1 MSNGGKMN
9 SVTRPN
15 IEIRSAN
22 ILMNSVMDY
31 LGGDLILLRVVKD
44 LEDSII

>member
-1 MSNGGKMN
+1 MN
-9 SVTRPN
+9 SVIKPS

>member
-1 MSNGGKMN
+1 MN
-9 SVTRPN
+9 SVIRPN

-22 ILMNSVMDY
+22 ILMNLVMDY
-31 LGGDLILLRVVKD
+31 QGGDLIPLKVVKD